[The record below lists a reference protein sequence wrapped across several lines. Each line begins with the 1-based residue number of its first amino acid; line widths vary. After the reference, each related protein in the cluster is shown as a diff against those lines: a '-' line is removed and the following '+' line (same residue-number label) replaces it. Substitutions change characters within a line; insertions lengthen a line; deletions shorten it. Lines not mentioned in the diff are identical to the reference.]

1 MKKRKQGIAKVM
13 KSEVE
18 KHFQKCNQNA
28 IQLKEFRRQQAMLG
42 MGGF

>member
-18 KHFQKCNQNA
+18 KHFQKCSLLA
-28 IQLKEFRRQQAMLG
+28 HFERQARMSH
-42 MGGF
+42 F